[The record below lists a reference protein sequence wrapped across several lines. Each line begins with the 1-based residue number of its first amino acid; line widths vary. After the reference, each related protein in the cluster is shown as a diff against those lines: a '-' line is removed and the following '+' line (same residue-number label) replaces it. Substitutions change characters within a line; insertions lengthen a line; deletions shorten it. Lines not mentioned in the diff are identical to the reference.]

1 MTPAPGRP
9 SPSSFRFAE
18 EDGLAAITLSR
29 PERLNA
35 LTFQVYE
42 ELTALFESFR
52 ARDDL
57 RVVTITGEGR
67 AFCSGGDVED
77 IIGRLLEMDEAGLRR
92 FTRLT
97 CDLILAMRRAPQP
110 VVASLNGTV
119 AGAGAVIALAS
130 DLRIATRDAK
140 IAFLFV
146 KVGLAGADMGAAWLL
161 PRLIG
166 HSRATEALF
175 LGDFID
181 PAAAYAIG
189 LYHRLVDRDQLDE
202 ATEAAVRRLKAG
214 PPRAL
219 AATKDALNREWSLD
233 LETALAHEADVQARL
248 MMEADFRE
256 GYAAFSAR
264 RPPAFGAKGRA

>member
-1 MTPAPGRP
+1 MTPGSARPAPA
-9 SPSSFRFAE
+9 SFRYVE
-18 EDGLAAITLSR
+18 KDGLGSITLAR
-29 PERLNA
+29 PDRLNA

-52 ARDDL
+52 GRDDL

-97 CDLILAMRRAPQP
+97 CDLILAMRRTPQP
-110 VVASLNGTV
+110 VVAALNGTV

-130 DLRIATRDAK
+130 DLRVASREAK

-161 PRLIG
+161 PRVIG

-175 LGDFID
+175 LGDFIE
-181 PAAAYAIG
+181 PSAAYAIG

-202 ATEAAVRRLKAG
+202 ATEGLVRRLLAG

-219 AATKDALNREWSLD
+219 SATKDALNREWALD
-233 LETALAHEADVQARL
+233 LESALAHEADVQARL
-248 MMEADFRE
+248 MLERDFRE
-256 GYAAFSAR
+256 GYAAFR
-264 RPPAFGAKGRA
+264 EKRPPAFGRGGPR